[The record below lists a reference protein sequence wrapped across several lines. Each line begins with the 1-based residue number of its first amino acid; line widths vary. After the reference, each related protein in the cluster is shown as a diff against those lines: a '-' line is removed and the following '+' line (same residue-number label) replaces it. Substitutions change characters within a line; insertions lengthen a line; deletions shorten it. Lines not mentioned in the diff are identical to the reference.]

1 MERLQWW
8 LLLLSA
14 VMFSMSG
21 CSSIAKTLSND
32 DWKTWMGHP
41 THFAS
46 GDHLAFSAKRH
57 QTTASITEADMSTA
71 EREAWWGRLM
81 PEDKTKAMVASA
93 PTPAPETAAAR
104 EGWLSRLSPA
114 KLWPENLWPAKKKA
128 TVVAASVRAPAPAL
142 APAPASAEDM
152 DLTGR
157 WRGRWMADGGFGR
170 LRGSEAEVVFVQDGM
185 RGTGR
190 MTLGDT
196 VAALGVPELV
206 RYFGSF
212 GTPMNYR
219 VSRGEVVARYDNGPA
234 VVVRFTRVG
243 DRLYGHVDSSPTFL
257 LVLDR
262 Q

>member
-21 CSSIAKTLSND
+21 CARLTATLADD
-32 DWKTWMGHP
+32 DWKIWMAHP

-46 GDHLAFSAKRH
+46 TDHLAFSMKRH
-57 QTTASITEADMSTA
+57 PTTASITEADTTRA
-71 EREAWWGRLM
+71 EREEWWGRLV
-81 PEDKTKAMVASA
+81 PEENAKAMAAA
-93 PTPAPETAAAR
+93 PSDPAPAAVTVR

-114 KLWPENLWPAKKKA
+114 KLWPAKLWPSKKA
-128 TVVAASVRAPAPAL
+128 TVVAASVRAPEPTR
-142 APAPASAEDM
+142 APASAPAQDM
-152 DLTGR
+152 DVTGR
-157 WRGRWMADGGFGR
+157 WRGRWMADGGFG
-170 LRGSEAEVVFVQDGM
+170 LPRGSEAEVVFVQDGM

-190 MTLGDT
+190 MTLANT
-196 VAALGVPELV
+196 VAALGVPEIV

-212 GTPMNYR
+212 GTPLDYR
-219 VSRGEVVARYDNGPA
+219 ISRGEVLARYENGPA
-234 VVVRFTRVG
+234 LGVRFTRVG
-243 DRLYGHVDSSPTFL
+243 DRLYGRVDASPSFL

>member
-32 DWKTWMGHP
+32 DWTTWMGHP

-46 GDHLAFSAKRH
+46 GDHLAFSAKSHR
-57 QTTASITEADMSTA
+57 TTASITEADTSTA
-71 EREAWWGRLM
+71 EREAWWGRLV
-81 PEDKTKAMVASA
+81 PEDKTKVMVASA
-93 PTPAPETAAAR
+93 PTSAPAAAEAR

-114 KLWPENLWPAKKKA
+114 KLWPAKKKA
-128 TVVAASVRAPAPAL
+128 TVVAASVRAPA
-142 APAPASAEDM
+142 APAPAYEPAEDM
-152 DLTGR
+152 DVTGR
-157 WRGRWMADGGFGR
+157 WRGRWMADGGFG
-170 LRGSEAEVVFVQDGM
+170 LPRGSEAEVVFVQDGM

-190 MTLGDT
+190 MTLANT
-196 VAALGVPELV
+196 VAALGVPEIV
-206 RYFGSF
+206 RYFGSV
-212 GTPMNYR
+212 GTPVNYR
-219 VSRGEVVARYDNGPA
+219 ISRSEVVARYDNGPA
-234 VVVRFTRVG
+234 VVVRFMRVG
-243 DRLYGHVDSSPTFL
+243 DRLFGHVDSSPTFL